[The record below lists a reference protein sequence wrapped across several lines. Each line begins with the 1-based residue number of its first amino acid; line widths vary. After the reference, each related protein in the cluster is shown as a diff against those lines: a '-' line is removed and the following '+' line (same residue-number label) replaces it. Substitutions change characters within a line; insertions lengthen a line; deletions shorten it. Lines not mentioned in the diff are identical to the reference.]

1 MGWTCQRSVRDV
13 GREGVGLIGQWTV
26 RAGRKLTNPCTA
38 GVMFLLPC
46 EVWSCVRD
54 GMGKLKQD
62 GMINGVD
69 VFLCGGQSGSFLC
82 TLLHGKGRR
91 ADCRYSV
98 GANLDVKE
106 FSEPTDARTKK
117 LHAQHR

>member
-69 VFLCGGQSGSFLC
+69 VFLCGGGGNQEHFSAHYS
-82 TLLHGKGRR
+82 TAKGGVRT
-91 ADCRYSV
+91 ADILWVLTS
-98 GANLDVKE
+98 
-106 FSEPTDARTKK
+106 T
-117 LHAQHR
+117 